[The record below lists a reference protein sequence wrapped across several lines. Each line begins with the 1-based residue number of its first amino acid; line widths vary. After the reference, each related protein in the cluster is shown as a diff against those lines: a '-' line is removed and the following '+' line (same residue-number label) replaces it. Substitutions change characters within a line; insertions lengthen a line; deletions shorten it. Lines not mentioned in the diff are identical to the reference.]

1 VPLNLTTANCVVSEA
16 APYICTQCGKK
27 YRTSQV
33 AAPCWW
39 GSGQGEVVARPPA
52 TPQAKRRPRTA
63 EEYVAITAICQGCEH
78 FTGELCALKKAG
90 CRACQ
95 SAAKFA
101 QWKMS
106 GAPCPAKPPRF
117 DGTPLVE

>member
-1 VPLNLTTANCVVSEA
+1 MPHVLTTANCVVSEA

-27 YRTSQV
+27 YRGPNTI
-33 AAPCWW
+33 ATCLW
-39 GSGQGEVVARPPA
+39 GSQPW
-52 TPQAKRRPRTA
+52 QAVRTSTAKSRKHRPRTD
-63 EEYVAITAICQGCEH
+63 EEYVAVTRICQACEH
-78 FTGELCALKKAG
+78 FTGELCEIKKSG